1 MSNYTPAVTTLNTET
16 KTLTWETQGHYMVG
30 DPEWQDIVF
39 TARIQYNGGTIGI
52 SPRVYENNM
61 FMSFFLTNKT
71 VSGLENG
78 TGVSGTQAHARL
90 ISQVTFSEI
99 NLEDNFIDALIVG
112 NTYEIKAQIVGTNY
126 RIYVNDKLVFNTEYA
141 SMARGRVGVYG
152 TPGTVCSGVEVKSAF
167 ADGWTSNIDSIDG
180 AIATTR
186 ELPNEDR
193 YMYLHNPS
201 TSGSSLHV
209 SQEIDV
215 EAGKAYSFS
224 YDFNGVVKFFT
235 RELNGASKKVVRDE
249 NETHSNEWTRR
260 EFNSVVVSQDCTRI
274 VIRFIVEPGQ
284 SVKINNVQAEP
295 KEFSTGYIH
304 NESINEIVERENSL
318 ITFPSK
324 NNINQARGS
333 VSMWVKPSTTYNGS
347 VFRPVLFEYG
357 GEERALRISY
367 TGTAIRL
374 QYGGV
379 SDTLDSPTEF
389 IRDEWYHIVATWS
402 DARIELYINEEY
414 RSREGNFSLNNESD
428 LIRIGSSYTE
438 GTTVFHGAIDEAI
451 VYNSVLD
458 RNTVNQIF
466 TSTEQIQNNTAM
478 IMRATFNH
486 AIGNFNKSLIEATPA
501 PQYGSPIV
509 VEKQDGTALNKVSF
523 FDPMTGEYRTYNEEE
538 VRYDGEADYLTIS
551 YSQVDTEHFDIKVR
565 DFGGVEYGAP
575 YRLDGR
581 RLYISLS
588 NEEKELLAGRRLIV
602 SYQLE
607 NAFTVDYNIGAP
619 DSFRVNIGK
628 YDGKPVKIHYEGND
642 FHQEKLAT
650 MVELNPLLNPN
661 HEGFLY
667 ITDNTEKV
675 TSYKARVT
683 PEDLP
688 ANGVSEALVIIE
700 PMDASGNFISH
711 LKLSVQADRGNV
723 IPAYDKESILLRD
736 RAGRYIYRY
745 TSPVIRF
752 SDEQKMH
759 VEDRINAIDNET
771 GLGIQIPITLTT
783 LMTASHIIEAG
794 DTLERISTRYGVSEE
809 DISVENQNMT
819 IVAMREY
826 ILKNVGNVV
835 RVPMNY
841 SSALHRRTKEE
852 IAEEPMIVDLLN
864 AVLDFMNE
872 KASNL
877 PNGLGSILDFNGD
890 GIIGIDEV
898 SWLTDNKGS
907 VHIAQKYTALK
918 EWENNNAG

>member
-61 FMSFFLTNKT
+61 FMTFFLTNKM

-99 NLEDNFIDALIVG
+99 NLEDGFIDALVVG
-112 NTYEIKAQIVGTNY
+112 ETYEIKAQIIGTNY
-126 RIYVNDKLVFNTEYA
+126 KIYVNEKLVFNTEYA

-167 ADGWTSNIDSIDG
+167 ADGWTSNVDHIDG

-201 TSGSSLHV
+201 TSGSSLYV

-215 EAGKAYSFS
+215 EAGKPHSFS
-224 YDFNGVVKFFT
+224 YDFNGTVKFYVG
-235 RELNGASKKVVRDE
+235 ELNGTKKTIVKDE
-249 NETHSNEWTRR
+249 EESLSNEWTRR
-260 EFNSVVVSQDCTRI
+260 EFGPLVVSQDCTKI
-274 VIRFIVEPGQ
+274 VIRFIVGPGQ
-284 SVKINNVQAEP
+284 SVMINDVQAEQ
-295 KEFSTGYIH
+295 KEFPTGYIH
-304 NESINEIVERENSL
+304 NEDLAQGAEREDSL

-333 VSMWVKPSTTYNGS
+333 VSMWVKPSTTYNES
-347 VFRPVLFEYG
+347 ALRPVLFEYG
-357 GEERALRISY
+357 NEDRALRISY
-367 TGTAIRL
+367 TGGGIRL
-374 QYGGV
+374 QYGGA
-379 SDTLDSPTEF
+379 SDTLDFPTTF
-389 IRDEWYHIVATWS
+389 VRGEWYHIVGTWS
-402 DARIELYINEEY
+402 DTKIELYINEEY
-414 RSREGNFSLNNESD
+414 LSREGNFSLNNESD
-428 LIRIGSSYTE
+428 LIRIGSSYTGGE
-438 GTTVFHGAIDEAI
+438 TVFHGAIDEAI
-451 VYNSVLD
+451 VYSNVLD

-466 TSTEQIQNNTAM
+466 ASTEQIQNNTAM

-486 AIGNFNKSLIEATPA
+486 AVGNFNKSLVEATPA

-538 VRYDGEADYLTIS
+538 VYYDGEADYLVIS
-551 YSQVDTEHFDIKVR
+551 YNEVDTEHFDIKVR
-565 DFGGVEYGAP
+565 DFNGVEYGAP
-575 YRLDGR
+575 YRLEGR
-581 RLYISLS
+581 RVYISLS
-588 NEEKELLAGRRLIV
+588 NEEKEILAGRRLLV

-607 NAFTVDYNIGAP
+607 NAFTVDYNIGVP

-628 YDGKPVKIHYEGND
+628 YDGEPVKIHYEGND

-667 ITDNTEKV
+667 ITNNVEKV

-688 ANGVSEALVIIE
+688 ANGVSEALVVVE
-700 PMDASGNFISH
+700 PMDANGNFISH
-711 LKLSVQADRGNV
+711 LKLSVQADRGNI
-723 IPAYDKESILLRD
+723 IPAYDKQSILLRD

-752 SDEQKMH
+752 GDEQKMQI
-759 VEDRINAIDNET
+759 EDRINVIDRDT
-771 GLGIQIPITLTT
+771 GLGVQIPITLTT
-783 LMTASHIIEAG
+783 LMTASHIIVAG
-794 DTLERISTRYGVSEE
+794 DTLEKISTQYGVSEE
-809 DISVENQNMT
+809 DISVENENMT

-826 ILKNVGNVV
+826 IPKNPGKII
-835 RVPMNY
+835 RIPMNY
-841 SSALHRRTKEE
+841 STTLYRRTKEE

-864 AVLDFMNE
+864 AILEHMNE

-877 PNGLGSILDFNGD
+877 PNELGSILDFNGD
-890 GIIGIDEV
+890 GIVNIDEV

-907 VHIAQKYTALK
+907 IRISQKYTALK